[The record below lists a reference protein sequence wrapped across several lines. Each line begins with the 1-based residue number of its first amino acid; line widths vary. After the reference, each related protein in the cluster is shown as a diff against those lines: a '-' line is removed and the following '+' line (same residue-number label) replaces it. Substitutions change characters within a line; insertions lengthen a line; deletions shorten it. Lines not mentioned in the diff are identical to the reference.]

1 MHRTRLLIAVI
12 LPLLLVSAC
21 AKKST
26 RGEAIIGSETVETV
40 MPTGKNIVHPVHGR
54 EEWFAIG
61 PMSGESPV
69 NANGMVQSHVFAD
82 GTSTATITLNIAI
95 APKNSRYVA
104 WLRKP
109 GSVERLRLDVL
120 QNPLKDVRYAATVE
134 IDKDVRAYTEAIVTL
149 EKIAGPSDSDPIQAT
164 GTLTERKR

>member
-1 MHRTRLLIAVI
+1 MNQRRLLTASV
-12 LPLLLVSAC
+12 LALLLLSAC

-26 RGEAIIGSETVETV
+26 RGEAVIGSETVETV
-40 MPTGKNIVHPVHGR
+40 MPTGKTIEHPVHGR

-61 PMSGESPV
+61 PMSGEEPV

-95 APKNSRYVA
+95 APRNSRYVA
-104 WLRKP
+104 WLQKP
-109 GSVERLRLDVL
+109 GSSERLRLDVL

-149 EKIAGPSDSDPIQAT
+149 EGAAGPSENDPIQAR